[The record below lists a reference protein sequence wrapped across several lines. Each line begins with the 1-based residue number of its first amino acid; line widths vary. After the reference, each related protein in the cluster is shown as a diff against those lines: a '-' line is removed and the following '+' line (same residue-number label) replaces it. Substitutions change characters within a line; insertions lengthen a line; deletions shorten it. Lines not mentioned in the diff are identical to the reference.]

1 MKRWEKVLC
10 IGMSVLCLAGC
21 AKNRDDDLSK
31 DYQKN
36 NLAVDSSADG
46 NSISGHLEY
55 ELVSEPEITF
65 MVDVDVAGGDRLADS
80 YCYGAKPVEFDE
92 MYVKEHVYAAFD
104 EGTVQSVKPREVCSE
119 QELKDR
125 QMELRQRQQELQVQ
139 TDLEEDTMN
148 AIMEK
153 GLQADLESV
162 ENYLEQPSKDTF
174 VAGTGDTI
182 YTMTFPDKSAAS
194 FARADGEIA
203 GVPYVYEMY
212 YYDSEKSEVSSNVRY
227 IRYDMYSPMYA
238 SGIYVRTKTDADEV
252 KGLVLEDAE
261 SRAYDFLVNIGYAD
275 FSCYEV
281 GIGAKLEEDTDS
293 TSMQSDMVDRW
304 YCFSYTRVK
313 DGIPFAASAGA
324 WDLRFGV
331 EEELSAPL
339 ESILVAVDE
348 YGVAVVN
355 MQGIFYNVE
364 EKGTKIESY
373 LSLEQI
379 DAVAQ
384 KYMQNFEKTDFYANV
399 KKITVDQV
407 KLNYVYV
414 HYTDGNYNVIPV
426 WAYYGYPG
434 EDRERFLFGVSAVD
448 GQIIEGQYLIYMY
461 PNFVL

>member
-65 MVDVDVAGGDRLADS
+65 TVDVDVAGGDRLADS

-162 ENYLEQPSKDTF
+162 ENYLEQPSKETF

-227 IRYDMYSPMYA
+227 LRYDMYSPMYA

-379 DAVAQ
+379 DAAAQ

>member
-65 MVDVDVAGGDRLADS
+65 TVDVDVAGGDRLADS
-80 YCYGAKPVEFDE
+80 YCYGAKPAEFDE
-92 MYVKEHVYAAFD
+92 TYLKEHVYAAFD
-104 EGTVQSVKPREVCSE
+104 EGTVQSVKPREVSSE

-125 QMELRQRQQELQVQ
+125 QMELRQRQQELQEQ
-139 TDLEEDTMN
+139 ADLEDTMN

-162 ENYLEQPSKDTF
+162 ENYLEQPSKETF
-174 VAGTGDTI
+174 VAGTGETI
-182 YTMTFPDKSAAS
+182 YTMAFPDKAAAS

-212 YYDSEKSEVSSNVRY
+212 YYDSEKSGVSSNVRY
-227 IRYDMYSPMYA
+227 MRYDMYSPMYA

-252 KGLVLEDAE
+252 KGLDLKDAE

-313 DGIPFAASAGA
+313 DGIPFAGSAGA

-379 DAVAQ
+379 DAAAQ
-384 KYMQNFEKTDFYANV
+384 KYMQNFEKTDFYANA

-448 GQIIEGQYLIYMY
+448 GQIIEGQYLMYMY

>member
-36 NLAVDSSADG
+36 NLEGDTSADG

-65 MVDVDVAGGDRLADS
+65 TVDVDVAGGDRLADS

-104 EGTVQSVKPREVCSE
+104 EGTVQSVKPRKVCSE

-162 ENYLEQPSKDTF
+162 ENYLEQPSKETF

-227 IRYDMYSPMYA
+227 MRYDMYSPMYA

-379 DAVAQ
+379 DAAAQ
-384 KYMQNFEKTDFYANV
+384 KYMQNFEKTDFYANA

-448 GQIIEGQYLIYMY
+448 GQIIEGQYLIYMD

>member
-1 MKRWEKVLC
+1 MKRWQKVLC
-10 IGMSVLCLAGC
+10 IGMSVLCL
-21 AKNRDDDLSK
+21 
-31 DYQKN
+31 
-36 NLAVDSSADG
+36 
-46 NSISGHLEY
+46 EY
-55 ELVSEPEITF
+55 ELVSESEITF
-65 MVDVDVAGGDRLADS
+65 TVDVDVTGGDRLADS
-80 YCYGAKPVEFDE
+80 YCYGAKPAEFDE
-92 MYVKEHVYAAFD
+92 TYLKEHVYAAFD
-104 EGTVQSVKPREVCSE
+104 EGTVQSVKPREVSSE

-125 QMELRQRQQELQVQ
+125 QMELRQRQQELRVQ

-162 ENYLEQPSKDTF
+162 ENYLEQPSKETF

-227 IRYDMYSPMYA
+227 LRYDMYSPMYA

-379 DAVAQ
+379 DAAAQ
-384 KYMQNFEKTDFYANV
+384 KYMQNFEKTDFYANA

>member
-313 DGIPFAASAGA
+313 DGIPFAGSAGA

-379 DAVAQ
+379 DAAAQ

>member
-65 MVDVDVAGGDRLADS
+65 TVDVDVAGGDRLADS

-162 ENYLEQPSKDTF
+162 ENYLEQPSKETF

-227 IRYDMYSPMYA
+227 LRYDMYSPMYA

-252 KGLVLEDAE
+252 KGLALEDAE

-379 DAVAQ
+379 DAAAQ

>member
-36 NLAVDSSADG
+36 NLEGDTSADG

-55 ELVSEPEITF
+55 ELVSEPDISFT
-65 MVDVDVAGGDRLADS
+65 VDVDVAGGDRLADS

-162 ENYLEQPSKDTF
+162 ENYLEQPSKETF

-227 IRYDMYSPMYA
+227 MRYDMYSPMYA

-379 DAVAQ
+379 DAAAQ
-384 KYMQNFEKTDFYANV
+384 KYMQNFEKTDFYANA

-448 GQIIEGQYLIYMY
+448 GQIIEGQYLIYMD

>member
-65 MVDVDVAGGDRLADS
+65 TVDVDVAGGDRLADS

-162 ENYLEQPSKDTF
+162 ENYLEQPSKETF

-182 YTMTFPDKSAAS
+182 YTMKFPDKSAAS

-227 IRYDMYSPMYA
+227 MRYDMYSPMYA

-324 WDLRFGV
+324 WDLQFGV

-379 DAVAQ
+379 DAAAQ

>member
-304 YCFSYTRVK
+304 YCFSYTREK

-379 DAVAQ
+379 DAAAQ

>member
-36 NLAVDSSADG
+36 NLEGDTSADG

-65 MVDVDVAGGDRLADS
+65 TVDVDVAGGDRLADS

-104 EGTVQSVKPREVCSE
+104 EGPVQSVKPREVCSE

-162 ENYLEQPSKDTF
+162 ENYLEQPSKETF

-227 IRYDMYSPMYA
+227 MRYDMYSPMYA

-379 DAVAQ
+379 DAAAQ
-384 KYMQNFEKTDFYANV
+384 KYMQNFEKTDFYANA

-448 GQIIEGQYLIYMY
+448 GQIIEGQYLIYMD

>member
-65 MVDVDVAGGDRLADS
+65 TVDVDVAGGDRLADS
-80 YCYGAKPVEFDE
+80 YCYGAKPMEFDE

-162 ENYLEQPSKDTF
+162 ENYLEQPSKETF

-227 IRYDMYSPMYA
+227 MRYDMYSPMYA

-324 WDLRFGV
+324 WDLQFGV

-339 ESILVAVDE
+339 ESILVSVDE

-379 DAVAQ
+379 DAAAQ

>member
-36 NLAVDSSADG
+36 NLEGDTSADG

-65 MVDVDVAGGDRLADS
+65 TVDVYVAGGDRLADS

-162 ENYLEQPSKDTF
+162 ENYLEQPSKETF

-227 IRYDMYSPMYA
+227 MRYDMYSPMYA

-379 DAVAQ
+379 DAAAQ
-384 KYMQNFEKTDFYANV
+384 KYMQNFEKTDFYANA

-448 GQIIEGQYLIYMY
+448 GQIIEGQYLIYMD

>member
-1 MKRWEKVLC
+1 
-10 IGMSVLCLAGC
+10 MSVLCLAGC

-139 TDLEEDTMN
+139 TDLEKDTMN

-379 DAVAQ
+379 DAAAQ

>member
-55 ELVSEPEITF
+55 ELVSESEITF
-65 MVDVDVAGGDRLADS
+65 TVDVDVAGGDRLADS

-162 ENYLEQPSKDTF
+162 ENYLEQPSKETF

-227 IRYDMYSPMYA
+227 LRYDMYSPMYA

-379 DAVAQ
+379 DAAAQ

>member
-65 MVDVDVAGGDRLADS
+65 TVDVDVAGGDRLADS

-162 ENYLEQPSKDTF
+162 ENYLEQPSKETF

-227 IRYDMYSPMYA
+227 MRYDMYSPMYA

-324 WDLRFGV
+324 WGLRFGV

-379 DAVAQ
+379 DAAAQ

>member
-1 MKRWEKVLC
+1 MKRWQKVLC

-36 NLAVDSSADG
+36 NLEGDTSADG

-55 ELVSEPEITF
+55 ELVSESEITF
-65 MVDVDVAGGDRLADS
+65 TVDVDVTGGDRLADS
-80 YCYGAKPVEFDE
+80 YCYGAKPAEFDE
-92 MYVKEHVYAAFD
+92 TYLKEHVYAAFD
-104 EGTVQSVKPREVCSE
+104 EGTVQSVKPREVSSE

-125 QMELRQRQQELQVQ
+125 QMELRQRQQELQEQ
-139 TDLEEDTMN
+139 ADLEDTMN

-162 ENYLEQPSKDTF
+162 ENYLEQPSKETF
-174 VAGTGDTI
+174 VAGTGETI

-227 IRYDMYSPMYA
+227 MRYDMYSPMYA

-252 KGLVLEDAE
+252 KGLDLKDAE

-313 DGIPFAASAGA
+313 DGIPFAGSAGA

-379 DAVAQ
+379 DAAAQ
-384 KYMQNFEKTDFYANV
+384 KYMQNFEKTDFYANA

-448 GQIIEGQYLIYMY
+448 GQIIEGQYLMYMY

>member
-65 MVDVDVAGGDRLADS
+65 TVDVDVAGGDRLADS

-162 ENYLEQPSKDTF
+162 ENYLEQPSKETF

-227 IRYDMYSPMYA
+227 MRYDMYSPMYA

-313 DGIPFAASAGA
+313 DGIPFAASAG
-324 WDLRFGV
+324 LRFGV

-379 DAVAQ
+379 DAAAQ

>member
-36 NLAVDSSADG
+36 NLEGDTSADG

-65 MVDVDVAGGDRLADS
+65 TVDVDVAGGDRLADS

-162 ENYLEQPSKDTF
+162 ENYLEQPSKETF

-379 DAVAQ
+379 DAAAQ
-384 KYMQNFEKTDFYANV
+384 KYMQNFEKTDFYANA

-448 GQIIEGQYLIYMY
+448 GQIIEGQYLIYMD

>member
-1 MKRWEKVLC
+1 MKRWKKVLC

-21 AKNRDDDLSK
+21 GKNRDDLSK

-36 NLAVDSSADG
+36 NLEGDTSADG

-55 ELVSEPEITF
+55 ELVSESEITF
-65 MVDVDVAGGDRLADS
+65 TADADVTGGDRLADS
-80 YCYGAKPVEFDE
+80 YCYGAKPVELDE
-92 MYVKEHVYAAFD
+92 TYLKEHVYAAFD

-125 QMELRQRQQELQVQ
+125 QMELRQRQQELQEQ
-139 TDLEEDTMN
+139 ADSEEDTVN
-148 AIMEK
+148 VIMEK
-153 GLQADLESV
+153 GLQADLQSV
-162 ENYLEQPSKDTF
+162 ENYLEQPSEETF
-174 VAGTGDTI
+174 VAGTGETI
-182 YTMTFPDKSAAS
+182 YTMTFPDKAAAS

-203 GVPYVYEMY
+203 GIPYVYEMY
-212 YYDSEKSEVSSNVRY
+212 YYDSEKSVVTSNVRY
-227 IRYDMYSPMYA
+227 MRYDMYSPMYS
-238 SGIYVRTKTDADEV
+238 SGIYIRTKTDADEV
-252 KGLVLEDAE
+252 EGLDLKDAE

-293 TSMQSDMVDRW
+293 TSMQSDMEDRW

-313 DGIPFAASAGA
+313 DGIPFAGSAGA

-331 EEELSAPL
+331 AEELSAPL
-339 ESILVAVDE
+339 ESISVAVDE
-348 YGVAVVN
+348 RGVAVVN
-355 MQGIFYNVE
+355 MQGTFYNAE

-379 DAVAQ
+379 DAAAQ
-384 KYMQNFEKTDFYANV
+384 KYMQNFEKTDSYANV
-399 KKITVDQV
+399 QKITVDQV

-434 EDRERFLFGVSAVD
+434 KGRERFLFGVSAVD
-448 GQIIEGQYLIYMY
+448 GQIIEGQYLMYMDAT
-461 PNFVL
+461 FVL

>member
-65 MVDVDVAGGDRLADS
+65 TVDVDVAGGDRLADS

-162 ENYLEQPSKDTF
+162 ENYLEQPSKETF

-227 IRYDMYSPMYA
+227 LRYDMYSPMYA

-379 DAVAQ
+379 DAAAQ
-384 KYMQNFEKTDFYANV
+384 KYMQNFEKTDLYANV

>member
-65 MVDVDVAGGDRLADS
+65 TVDVDVAGGDRLADS

-162 ENYLEQPSKDTF
+162 ENYLEQPSKETF

-227 IRYDMYSPMYA
+227 LRYDMYSPMYA

-275 FSCYEV
+275 FCCYEV

-379 DAVAQ
+379 DAAAQ

>member
-65 MVDVDVAGGDRLADS
+65 TVDVDVAGGDRLADS

-227 IRYDMYSPMYA
+227 LRYDMYSPMYA

-379 DAVAQ
+379 DAAAQ

>member
-139 TDLEEDTMN
+139 TDLEKDTMN

-379 DAVAQ
+379 DAAAQ

>member
-36 NLAVDSSADG
+36 NLEGDTSADG

-65 MVDVDVAGGDRLADS
+65 TVDVDVAGGDRLADS

-162 ENYLEQPSKDTF
+162 ENYLEQPSKETF
-174 VAGTGDTI
+174 VAGTGETI

-227 IRYDMYSPMYA
+227 LRYDMYSPMYA

-379 DAVAQ
+379 DAAAQ

>member
-46 NSISGHLEY
+46 NSISRHLEY

-65 MVDVDVAGGDRLADS
+65 TVDVDVAGGDRLADS

-162 ENYLEQPSKDTF
+162 ENYLEQPSKETF

-227 IRYDMYSPMYA
+227 MRYDMYSPMYA

-379 DAVAQ
+379 DAAAQ

-426 WAYYGYPG
+426 WAYYGHPG

>member
-1 MKRWEKVLC
+1 MKRWQKVLC

-21 AKNRDDDLSK
+21 GKNRDDDLSK

-36 NLAVDSSADG
+36 NLEGDTSADG

-55 ELVSEPEITF
+55 ELVSESEITF
-65 MVDVDVAGGDRLADS
+65 TVDVDVTGGDRLADS
-80 YCYGAKPVEFDE
+80 YCYGAKPAEFDE
-92 MYVKEHVYAAFD
+92 TYLKEHVYAAFD
-104 EGTVQSVKPREVCSE
+104 EGTVQSVKPREVSSE

-125 QMELRQRQQELQVQ
+125 QMELRQRQQELQEQ
-139 TDLEEDTMN
+139 ADLEDTMN

-162 ENYLEQPSKDTF
+162 ENYLEQPSKETF
-174 VAGTGDTI
+174 VAGTGETI
-182 YTMTFPDKSAAS
+182 YTMTFPDKAAAS

-212 YYDSEKSEVSSNVRY
+212 YYDSEKSGVSSNVRY
-227 IRYDMYSPMYA
+227 MRYDMYSPMYA

-252 KGLVLEDAE
+252 KGLDLKDAE

-293 TSMQSDMVDRW
+293 ASMQSDMVDRW

-324 WDLRFGV
+324 WDLQFGV

-348 YGVAVVN
+348 HGVAVVN

-379 DAVAQ
+379 DAAAQ
-384 KYMQNFEKTDFYANV
+384 KYMQNFEKTDFYANA

-448 GQIIEGQYLIYMY
+448 GQIIEGQYLMYMY

>member
-65 MVDVDVAGGDRLADS
+65 TVDVDVAGGDRLADS

-162 ENYLEQPSKDTF
+162 ENYLEQPSKETF

-227 IRYDMYSPMYA
+227 LRYDMYSPMYA

-293 TSMQSDMVDRW
+293 TSMQSDMVNRW

-379 DAVAQ
+379 DAAAQ

>member
-10 IGMSVLCLAGC
+10 IGMSVLCLVGC
-21 AKNRDDDLSK
+21 AKNQDDDLSK

-65 MVDVDVAGGDRLADS
+65 TVDVDVAGGDRLADS
-80 YCYGAKPVEFDE
+80 YCYGAKPVELDE

-194 FARADGEIA
+194 FARADGKIGGA
-203 GVPYVYEMY
+203 PYVYEMY
-212 YYDSEKSEVSSNVRY
+212 YYDSEKSAVSSNVRY
-227 IRYDMYSPMYA
+227 MRYDMYSPMYA

-379 DAVAQ
+379 DAAAQ

>member
-379 DAVAQ
+379 DAAAQ

>member
-65 MVDVDVAGGDRLADS
+65 TVDVDVAGGDRLADS

-125 QMELRQRQQELQVQ
+125 QMELRQRQQDLQVQ

-162 ENYLEQPSKDTF
+162 ENYLEQPSKETF

-227 IRYDMYSPMYA
+227 LRYDMYSPMYA

-379 DAVAQ
+379 DAAAQ

>member
-65 MVDVDVAGGDRLADS
+65 TVDVDVAGGDRLADS

-162 ENYLEQPSKDTF
+162 ENYLEQPSKETF

-227 IRYDMYSPMYA
+227 LRYDMYSPMYA
-238 SGIYVRTKTDADEV
+238 SGIYVRTKTGADEV

-379 DAVAQ
+379 DAAAQ

>member
-65 MVDVDVAGGDRLADS
+65 TVDVDVAGGDRLADS

-162 ENYLEQPSKDTF
+162 ENYLEQPSKETF

-227 IRYDMYSPMYA
+227 MRYDMYSPMYA

-379 DAVAQ
+379 DAAAQ

>member
-65 MVDVDVAGGDRLADS
+65 TVDVDVAGGDRLADS

-162 ENYLEQPSKDTF
+162 ENYLEQPSKETF

-227 IRYDMYSPMYA
+227 LRYDMYSPMYA

-379 DAVAQ
+379 DAAAQ

-414 HYTDGNYNVIPV
+414 HYTEGNYNVIPV

>member
-1 MKRWEKVLC
+1 MKRLEKVLC

-65 MVDVDVAGGDRLADS
+65 TVDVDVAGGDRLADS

-162 ENYLEQPSKDTF
+162 ENYLEQPSKETF

-227 IRYDMYSPMYA
+227 LRYDMYSPMYA

-252 KGLVLEDAE
+252 KGLALEDAE

-379 DAVAQ
+379 DAAAQ

>member
-1 MKRWEKVLC
+1 
-10 IGMSVLCLAGC
+10 
-21 AKNRDDDLSK
+21 
-31 DYQKN
+31 
-36 NLAVDSSADG
+36 
-46 NSISGHLEY
+46 
-55 ELVSEPEITF
+55 
-65 MVDVDVAGGDRLADS
+65 
-80 YCYGAKPVEFDE
+80 
-92 MYVKEHVYAAFD
+92 
-104 EGTVQSVKPREVCSE
+104 
-119 QELKDR
+119 
-125 QMELRQRQQELQVQ
+125 
-139 TDLEEDTMN
+139 
-148 AIMEK
+148 
-153 GLQADLESV
+153 
-162 ENYLEQPSKDTF
+162 
-174 VAGTGDTI
+174 
-182 YTMTFPDKSAAS
+182 
-194 FARADGEIA
+194 
-203 GVPYVYEMY
+203 
-212 YYDSEKSEVSSNVRY
+212 
-227 IRYDMYSPMYA
+227 MYA

-379 DAVAQ
+379 DAAAQ
-384 KYMQNFEKTDFYANV
+384 KYMQNFEKTDFYANA

-448 GQIIEGQYLIYMY
+448 GQIIEGQYLIYMD

>member
-65 MVDVDVAGGDRLADS
+65 TVDVDVAGGDRLADS

-212 YYDSEKSEVSSNVRY
+212 YNDSEKSEVSSNVRY
-227 IRYDMYSPMYA
+227 LRYDMYSPMYA

-379 DAVAQ
+379 DAAAQ

>member
-162 ENYLEQPSKDTF
+162 ENYLEQPSKETF

-227 IRYDMYSPMYA
+227 MRYDMYSPMYA

-324 WDLRFGV
+324 WDLQFGV

-379 DAVAQ
+379 DAAAQ